1 MLDEIFW
8 DKKTDWPYFKNGVPS
23 DSAKMPFAN
32 TQQNR
37 DSVWYDDF
45 STQTNLAFF
54 EWDVL
59 VPAPQTEIVDGIFNI
74 TSNYEGLSFLGLRP
88 KDGNYILTAEVI
100 SANKSGIGIYSN
112 QNTSLSF
119 TIENSE
125 LVLTKVINGEKEI
138 LTREKISENASVY
151 LKFEASKGR
160 DFHFFWSENGEDWIP
175 VKAADNFQIDGT
187 YLTQW
192 GFSPRVGFI
201 VNGEKDTTARFS
213 ELKIEYINFK

>member
-1 MLDEIFW
+1 M
-8 DKKTDWPYFKNGVPS
+8 
-23 DSAKMPFAN
+23 
-32 TQQNR
+32 
-37 DSVWYDDF
+37 
-45 STQTNLAFF
+45 
-54 EWDVL
+54 
-59 VPAPQTEIVDGIFNI
+59 
-74 TSNYEGLSFLGLRP
+74 GLRP
-88 KDGNYILTAEVI
+88 KDGDYILTAEVI
-100 SANKSGIGIYSN
+100 SANHSGIGIYSN

-138 LTREKISENASVY
+138 LTQEKLPENASVY

-160 DFHFFWSENGEDWIP
+160 YFHFFRSENGEDWIP

-187 YLTQW
+187 YLAQW

-201 VNGEKDTTARFS
+201 VNGEKDTTASFS